1 MNTLKMLFKYKYDF
15 QAVIK
20 LISKGCKYVV
30 QNCFHKYITLS
41 DNPERTP
48 LFINRKKKKV

>member
-1 MNTLKMLFKYKYDF
+1 MLFKYKYDF